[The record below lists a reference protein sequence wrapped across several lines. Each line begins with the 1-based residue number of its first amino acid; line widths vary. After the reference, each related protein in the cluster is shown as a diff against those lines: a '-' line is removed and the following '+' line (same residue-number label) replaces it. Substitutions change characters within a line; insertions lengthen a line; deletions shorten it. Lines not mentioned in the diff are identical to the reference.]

1 MRERPPIARRRWL
14 AAGLASAAL
23 ILAAAEQ
30 ARAGVLDASW
40 TAPTTNTDG
49 SPLTDLASYKVYYGV
64 ATGPCPGGVFFQVI
78 SPTAS
83 PAPGTTVSF
92 RLKGLTSGSPYFV
105 SVTAVD
111 LSGSESACSPTA
123 SATAQVDYSVTPTGT
138 LSFGNVNIGS
148 FIDQTLTVQSTRGG
162 TVAGTV
168 TTSAPFSIVS
178 GSPFSLGGAGATQT
192 VTVRFTPVLGAT
204 ATTNLTVIADGD
216 SVTRLVTGI
225 GVDITQPTVTITSP
239 TSNPTYSTG
248 TSPLTIG
255 GTASDA
261 LGVTQVTW
269 ANNRGGSGAAT
280 GTTSWSAS
288 GIVLQTGSNVLTV
301 TARDLAGNTAT
312 DTLTVTFSDTTAPVV
327 TITSPTS
334 NPTYS
339 TTTSLLTL
347 AGTASDAV
355 GVTQVTWANN
365 RGGSGT
371 ATGTTSWSASGIVL
385 QSGSNVL
392 TVTARDAAGNTASD
406 TLTVTFTGFIFTDDP
421 VSAQGGVIKAVYL
434 TELRTAINSLRTAR
448 GLLAYSWT
456 DSTLTTG
463 STQVKAVHL
472 TELRTALNQAYQAAV
487 RTTPTYTD
495 LSVVAGTTVIKAVHI
510 NELRSAVRAL

>member
-23 ILAAAEQ
+23 ILAAEQ

-49 SPLTDLASYKVYYGV
+49 SPLTDLASYKVYYV
-64 ATGPCPGGVFFQVI
+64 PATGPCPGGAFFQVI
-78 SPTAS
+78 SPTTS

-92 RLKGLTSGSPYFV
+92 RLKGLTSGGLYSV

-148 FIDQTLTVQSTRGG
+148 FIDQTLTVQNTRGG
-162 TVAGTV
+162 TVSGTV

-269 ANNRGGSGAAT
+269 VN
-280 GTTSWSAS
+280 
-288 GIVLQTGSNVLTV
+288 
-301 TARDLAGNTAT
+301 D
-312 DTLTVTFSDTTAPVV
+312 
-327 TITSPTS
+327 
-334 NPTYS
+334 
-339 TTTSLLTL
+339 
-347 AGTASDAV
+347 
-355 GVTQVTWANN
+355 

-392 TVTARDAAGNTASD
+392 TLTARDAAGNTASD
-406 TLTVTFTGFIFTDDP
+406 TLTVTFTGFTFTDDP
-421 VSAQGGVIKAVYL
+421 ISAQSGVIKAVYL

-472 TELRTALNQAYQAAV
+472 TELRTALNQAYQAAG
-487 RTTPTYTD
+487 RTAPTYAD

>member
-23 ILAAAEQ
+23 ILAAEQ

-49 SPLTDLASYKVYYGV
+49 SPLTDLASYKVYYEP
-64 ATGPCPGGVFFQVI
+64 ATGPCPGGAFFQVI
-78 SPTAS
+78 SPTTS
-83 PAPGTTVSF
+83 PAPGTAVSF
-92 RLKGLTSGSPYFV
+92 RLKGLTSGSLYFV

-148 FIDQTLTVQSTRGG
+148 FIDQTLTVQNIRGG
-162 TVAGTV
+162 TVSGTV
-168 TTSAPFSIVS
+168 TTSAPYSIVS

-269 ANNRGGSGAAT
+269 VN
-280 GTTSWSAS
+280 
-288 GIVLQTGSNVLTV
+288 
-301 TARDLAGNTAT
+301 D
-312 DTLTVTFSDTTAPVV
+312 
-327 TITSPTS
+327 
-334 NPTYS
+334 
-339 TTTSLLTL
+339 
-347 AGTASDAV
+347 
-355 GVTQVTWANN
+355 

-406 TLTVTFTGFIFTDDP
+406 TLTVTFTGFTFTDDP
-421 VSAQGGVIKAVYL
+421 ISAQSGVIKAVYL

-448 GLLAYSWT
+448 GQLAYSWT

-472 TELRTALNQAYQAAV
+472 TELRTALNQAYQAAG
-487 RTTPTYTD
+487 RTAPTYAD

>member
-1 MRERPPIARRRWL
+1 PPIARRRWL

-23 ILAAAEQ
+23 ILAAEQ

-49 SPLTDLASYKVYYGV
+49 SPLTDLASYKVYYEP
-64 ATGPCPGGVFFQVI
+64 ATGPCPGGAFFQVI
-78 SPTAS
+78 SLTTS
-83 PAPGTTVSF
+83 PAPGTAVSF
-92 RLKGLTSGSPYFV
+92 RLKGLTSGSLYFV

-148 FIDQTLTVQSTRGG
+148 FIDQTLTVQNTRGG
-162 TVAGTV
+162 TVSGTV

-239 TSNPTYSTG
+239 TSNPTYSTA
-248 TSPLTIG
+248 TSSLTIG

-261 LGVTQVTW
+261 L
-269 ANNRGGSGAAT
+269 
-280 GTTSWSAS
+280 
-288 GIVLQTGSNVLTV
+288 
-301 TARDLAGNTAT
+301 
-312 DTLTVTFSDTTAPVV
+312 
-327 TITSPTS
+327 
-334 NPTYS
+334 
-339 TTTSLLTL
+339 
-347 AGTASDAV
+347 

-406 TLTVTFTGFIFTDDP
+406 TLTVTFTGFTFTDDP

-487 RTTPTYTD
+487 RTAPTYTD

>member
-1 MRERPPIARRRWL
+1 MREPTPIARRRWL

-78 SPTAS
+78 SPTTS

-92 RLKGLTSGSPYFV
+92 RLKGLTSGGLYFV

-111 LSGSESACSPTA
+111 LSGSESACSPIA
-123 SATAQVDYSVTPTGT
+123 NATAQVDYSVTPTGT

-148 FIDQTLTVQSTRGG
+148 FADQTLTVQNARGG
-162 TVAGTV
+162 TVSGTV

-269 ANNRGGSGAAT
+269 ANNRGGSG
-280 GTTSWSAS
+280 
-288 GIVLQTGSNVLTV
+288 
-301 TARDLAGNTAT
+301 
-312 DTLTVTFSDTTAPVV
+312 
-327 TITSPTS
+327 
-334 NPTYS
+334 
-339 TTTSLLTL
+339 
-347 AGTASDAV
+347 
-355 GVTQVTWANN
+355 
-365 RGGSGT
+365 T

-385 QSGSNVL
+385 QSGSNAL

-406 TLTVTFTGFIFTDDP
+406 TLTVTSFTFTDDP
-421 VSAQGGVIKAVYL
+421 VSAQSGVIKAVYL

-487 RTTPTYTD
+487 RTAPTYTD

>member
-1 MRERPPIARRRWL
+1 MGKPTPIARRRWL

-111 LSGSESACSPTA
+111 LSGSESACSPIA
-123 SATAQVDYSVTPTGT
+123 SATAQVDYSVTPTST

-162 TVAGTV
+162 TVSGTV

-269 ANNRGGSGAAT
+269 AN
-280 GTTSWSAS
+280 
-288 GIVLQTGSNVLTV
+288 
-301 TARDLAGNTAT
+301 D
-312 DTLTVTFSDTTAPVV
+312 
-327 TITSPTS
+327 
-334 NPTYS
+334 
-339 TTTSLLTL
+339 
-347 AGTASDAV
+347 
-355 GVTQVTWANN
+355 

-406 TLTVTFTGFIFTDDP
+406 TLTVTSFTFTDDP
-421 VSAQGGVIKAVYL
+421 VSAQSGVIKAVYL

-487 RTTPTYTD
+487 RTAPTYTD